1 MKQILRLL
9 NLPPLGSRLQDG
21 FVVFSDEKDAG
32 AVALTPLYLFAGCS
46 LPLWLHPDT
55 CDVTDTAGF
64 NLLPLISGL
73 LSIGIGDTFASVI
86 GTWLGKHKWKGIH
99 IHTYNTT
106 CYICELYQRYLFVG
120 TNKTFEGTF
129 ACIVSQVAV
138 VFLLIH
144 NG

>member
-1 MKQILRLL
+1 MFVQTCYVFLSIYFANTNTTFASKYMYTNFLTHRLNRLFNLKQILRLL

-55 CDVTDTAGF
+55 CDVTDAAGF

-99 IHTYNTT
+99 TYIFIT
-106 CYICELYQRYLFVG
+106 
-120 TNKTFEGTF
+120 
-129 ACIVSQVAV
+129 
-138 VFLLIH
+138 
-144 NG
+144 